1 MTSPVR
7 ILMVGEG
14 AIAAIHMQTLA
25 NIPGASVVA
34 VVGGNERNTRHF
46 AETWDIE
53 RVFTDYAHALVTS
66 EVDAVIL
73 ATPSSLH
80 ADQAGQAIDAG
91 KHVLCEIPMSLNLAD
106 AELMT
111 ARAREESTVA
121 MVAHTRRFNAPHREM
136 KRRIRAGEFHLQ
148 HLVSETYFL
157 RRENL
162 NMQGEPRGWTDH
174 LLWPHACHSV
184 DLFAWLLEDDELDVW
199 GSQGPLHAE
208 LGIAM
213 DMNIGLRATDGTLA
227 TLALSFNNHGPF
239 GGFYR
244 YMGEEST
251 LLAYRDELKDYEGT
265 VVPLEVS
272 GFHAQDTEFVA
283 AIAEKRN
290 PEASFSSCLS
300 TMHLLD
306 KLAKHMA

>member
-1 MTSPVR
+1 MKFPVR

-14 AIAAIHMQTLA
+14 AIAAIHMQALGHVPA
-25 NIPGASVVA
+25 ARVVA
-34 VVGGNERNTRHF
+34 VAGGDERNTRRF
-46 AETWDIE
+46 AETWGIE
-53 RVFTDYAHALVTS
+53 SVFTDYARALEAS
-66 EVDAVIL
+66 GVDAVIL
-73 ATPSSLH
+73 ATPSPLH
-80 ADQAGQAIDAG
+80 ARQAEQAIDAG

-106 AELMT
+106 AERMT
-111 ARAREESTVA
+111 RRAREASTVA

-136 KRRIRAGEFHLQ
+136 KRRLRAGEYHLQ

-174 LLWPHACHSV
+174 LLWHHACHSV
-184 DLFAWLLEDDELDVW
+184 DLFAWLLDDDVLDVW
-199 GSQGPLHAE
+199 GSQGPLHSE

-244 YMGEEST
+244 YIGEENT
-251 LLAYRDELKDYEGT
+251 LLAYRDELKDHEGNA
-265 VVPLEVS
+265 VPLS
-272 GFHAQDTEFVA
+272 TPGFHAQDTEFVT
-283 AIAEKRN
+283 AIIEGRV
-290 PEASFSSCLS
+290 PEASFPSCLP
-300 TMHLLD
+300 TMRILD
-306 KLAKHMA
+306 KLSQHMV

>member
-1 MTSPVR
+1 MKSPVR

-14 AIAAIHMQTLA
+14 AIAAIHMQALGHVPA
-25 NIPGASVVA
+25 ARVVA
-34 VVGGNERNTRHF
+34 VAGGDEHNTRRF
-46 AETWDIE
+46 AETWGIE
-53 RVFTDYAHALVTS
+53 RVFTDYAHALEAS
-66 EVDAVIL
+66 GVDAVIL
-73 ATPSSLH
+73 ATPSPLH
-80 ADQAGQAIDAG
+80 ARQAEQAIDAG

-106 AELMT
+106 AERMT
-111 ARAREESTVA
+111 ARAREASTVA

-136 KRRIRAGEFHLQ
+136 KRRLRAGEFHLQ

-174 LLWPHACHSV
+174 LLWHHACHSV
-184 DLFAWLLEDDELDVW
+184 DLFAWLLDDDELSGW
-199 GSQGPLHAE
+199 GSQGPLHSK

-244 YMGEEST
+244 YIGEENT
-251 LLAYRDELKDYEGT
+251 LLAYRDELKDHEGN
-265 VVPLEVS
+265 VVPLS
-272 GFHAQDTEFVA
+272 TPGFHAQDAEFVT
-283 AIAEKRN
+283 AIIEERA
-290 PEASFSSCLS
+290 PEASFSSCLP
-300 TMHLLD
+300 TMRILD
-306 KLAKHMA
+306 KLSHHMV

>member
-1 MTSPVR
+1 MNTPVR

-14 AIAAIHMQTLA
+14 AIAGIHMQALA
-25 NIPGASVVA
+25 NVPRASVVA
-34 VVGGNERNTRHF
+34 VAGGDERNTRHF
-46 AETWDIE
+46 AETWGIA
-53 RVFTDYAHALVTS
+53 RVFTDYAHALAAS

-73 ATPSSLH
+73 ATPSPLH
-80 ADQAGQAIDAG
+80 ADQAEQAIGAG

-106 AELMT
+106 AERMT
-111 ARAREESTVA
+111 ARAREANTVA

-174 LLWPHACHSV
+174 LLWHHACHSV
-184 DLFAWLLEDDELDVW
+184 DLFAWMLDDFDLDVW
-199 GSQGPLHAE
+199 GGRGPTHPE

-213 DMNIGLRATDGTLA
+213 DMNIGLKSRNETLA
-227 TLALSFNNHGPF
+227 TLTLSFNNHGPF

-244 YMGEEST
+244 YMGEETT
-251 LLAYRDELKDYEGT
+251 LMAYRDELKDYQGE
-265 VVPLEVS
+265 VLPLEGA
-272 GFHAQDTEFVA
+272 GFQAQDAEFIA
-283 AIAEKRN
+283 AIRECRV
-290 PEASFSSCLS
+290 PEAAFSHCLP
-300 TMHLLD
+300 TMRLLE
-306 KLAKHMA
+306 KLEKLMG